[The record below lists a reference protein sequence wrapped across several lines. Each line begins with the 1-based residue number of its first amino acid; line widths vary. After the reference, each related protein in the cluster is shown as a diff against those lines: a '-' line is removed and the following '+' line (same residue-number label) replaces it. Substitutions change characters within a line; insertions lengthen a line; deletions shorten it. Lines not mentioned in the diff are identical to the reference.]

1 VVTAAVL
8 ATRVNNKALSDAFNS
23 NNDPATGVFVPIP
36 TWANEIILIHKE
48 IMVILI
54 FFILFK
60 WLRLLYEVM
69 LDEIFKTLIRKL
81 CFYFSGQ
88 SYFRILIT
96 SN

>member
-8 ATRVNNKALSDAFNS
+8 ATRVNNKALSAAFNS

-36 TWANEIILIHKE
+36 TWANDITLRQRASN
-48 IMVILI
+48 VILI